1 MAISSMR
8 NLGNQ
13 SIGFFGD
20 GFGMNVR
27 VLVELIEIK
36 VLMQQPTKRGALT
49 LLPLDEDWGLNPQAL
64 TIIKQTKR
72 TQKLW
77 MLLVGFNLKQSRDLW
92 IFVSEGEKLI
102 KRDMTKV
109 KDQANT

>member
-1 MAISSMR
+1 MR

-36 VLMQQPTKRGALT
+36 VLMQQPTKRAALT
-49 LLPLDEDWGLNPQAL
+49 LLPLDED
-64 TIIKQTKR
+64 
-72 TQKLW
+72 
-77 MLLVGFNLKQSRDLW
+77 
-92 IFVSEGEKLI
+92 
-102 KRDMTKV
+102 
-109 KDQANT
+109 

>member
-1 MAISSMR
+1 
-8 NLGNQ
+8 
-13 SIGFFGD
+13 
-20 GFGMNVR
+20 
-27 VLVELIEIK
+27 
-36 VLMQQPTKRGALT
+36 
-49 LLPLDEDWGLNPQAL
+49 LNPQAL